1 MEDRRKGEKRS
12 EGASLARRG
21 GRRTA
26 CVLESEG
33 WESWGRQGRRGRERL
48 AHLRHLE
55 AEGAELANF
64 TQKLDESIRI
74 VHLRGR
80 VVGEE
85 GRGRREDERVPVWV
99 APAERGQSCALPSA
113 GLSAASPARSS
124 HPKGVRGQKGE
135 VERGHTRG
143 GGQSGEERGVRSE
156 KQEQCERDAS
166 VGSVV
171 VCARGGGAWEC
182 W

>member
-1 MEDRRKGEKRS
+1 M
-12 EGASLARRG
+12 
-21 GRRTA
+21 
-26 CVLESEG
+26 LESEG
-33 WESWGRQGRRGRERL
+33 WESRGRQGRRGRERL

-85 GRGRREDERVPVWV
+85 GRGRREDEGVPVWV

-124 HPKGVRGQKGE
+124 HPKGE
-135 VERGHTRG
+135 VYEGRRTRL
-143 GGQSGEERGVRSE
+143 RGVIHGEAGRAE
-156 KQEQCERDAS
+156 KEK
-166 VGSVV
+166 G
-171 VCARGGGAWEC
+171 
-182 W
+182 